1 MQDSEAF
8 DEDEVDANRADCIL
22 LFGRVLDGKG
32 GARAIGWEEAQ
43 HWVPQTPD
51 KLLWVHL
58 WRTQP
63 GVVEWLE
70 GGLGLSGPTARLLTS
85 DDTRP
90 RAFREGNALVATL
103 RAINVNPGADPEDMV
118 SMQLWCDGT
127 RLVTLRRHRLQAPRE
142 TLADVDR
149 GDGPADAGAV
159 ITLLIEHMIAR
170 MGRSIVDLND
180 QIDELEEA
188 YTDLAAGGMLDRIV
202 TIRRSCLALKR
213 HMSPQ
218 HEALEQIARDAPD
231 WFEDHDRR
239 QIIETIHR
247 MRRHLDDLDISKES
261 VLVLQDDLRA
271 RAIAS
276 TNRTSYLLTIVASIF
291 LPLTFLTGLLGINVS
306 GIPGADDASAFWIVM
321 GLCGAIMIAQ
331 LALFRRWKWF

>member
-1 MQDSEAF
+1 MWESEEF
-8 DEDEVDANRADCIL
+8 DGDTVDGPL
-22 LFGRVLDGKG
+22 LFGRALDGRG
-32 GARAIGWEEAQ
+32 GARAITWEEVKRWA
-43 HWVPQTPD
+43 PQTPNQM
-51 KLLWVHL
+51 LWVHL

-63 GVVEWLE
+63 GVIEWLE
-70 GGLGLSGPTARLLTS
+70 GGLGMAMPTARLLTS

-142 TLADVDR
+142 TLAAVDH
-149 GDGPADAGAV
+149 GDGPKDAGAV
-159 ITLLIEHMIAR
+159 ITLLAEHLIAG
-170 MGRSIVDLND
+170 MGRSIVDLNE
-180 QIDELEEA
+180 QIDELEEIDA
-188 YTDLAAGGMLDRIV
+188 DLDASEMLDRIV
-202 TIRRSCLALKR
+202 TIRRSSLALKR

-218 HEALEQIARDAPD
+218 HEALEHIARDAPD

-239 QIIETIHR
+239 QIAETIFR
-247 MRRHLDDLDISKES
+247 MRRYLDDLDISKES
-261 VLVLQDDLRA
+261 VMVLQDDLRA

-291 LPLTFLTGLLGINVS
+291 LPLTFLTGLLGINVA
-306 GIPGADDASAFWIVM
+306 GIPGAEEPTAFWIVL
-321 GLCGAIMIAQ
+321 GLCGGIMVMQ
-331 LALFRRWKWF
+331 LALFWRWKWF